1 MICRIAGPL
10 VSFRLNSVMNTW
22 QGVVW
27 KRNRP
32 ENLRNLNLSLRN
44 EIFRVQWA
52 RMWHVSEQLFVALL

>member
-1 MICRIAGPL
+1 VICRIAGPL